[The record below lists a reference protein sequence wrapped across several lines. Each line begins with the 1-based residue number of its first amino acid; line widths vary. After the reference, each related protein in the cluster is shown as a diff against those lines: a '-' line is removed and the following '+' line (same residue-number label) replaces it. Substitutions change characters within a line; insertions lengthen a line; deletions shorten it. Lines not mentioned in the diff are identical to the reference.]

1 MNFEVGKTYRVRSLG
16 DWDCIFSFV
25 VVDRTAKFVRL
36 RHGNAS
42 GTLRVGVRIW
52 DGVETA
58 KPFGTYSM
66 CPTIRADR
74 EIA

>member
-1 MNFEVGKTYRVRSLG
+1 MKFEVGKTYQVRSLG
-16 DWDCIFSFV
+16 DWDCIFSFEV
-25 VVDRTAKFVRL
+25 LARTTKFVTL

-42 GTLRVGVRIW
+42 GTLRVGVSVR

-66 CPTIRADR
+66 CATIRANQ
-74 EIA
+74 ELV